1 MAKRRSVCV
10 LEMGEDVPESTCIA
24 SWKSQSVRYKA
35 RSWCKSGFS
44 DFYLVLALIGFEVC
58 KQTAT
63 YSLQE
68 YNNGNYPIPSSLMV
82 VFSEIAK
89 LLLTILRLEKP
100 PTSISLG
107 LIVESFKFIVPGLLY
122 ALNNNIYFEGLRL
135 VPPGIWMVLCSF
147 RTAVTVFS
155 YKFLLNRPVQRL
167 QFVGVLC
174 IIISIILMKMPDIL
188 GHTNQLPPMVIL
200 LSLAASIIS
209 VLAALY
215 TETLFKAGSPDHDNF
230 LEKQLWLYFYGVIIS
245 GLLHYLRNN
254 HYGVQSLVLDVKGLK
269 LSMVALYL
277 MVLTFDSMG
286 GLVVATVLKVLDN
299 VVKEYSTSAA
309 TVGTAVVCAILFPN
323 SFKFSWFI
331 IASFSILIV
340 GIVIYEQGR
349 SKLKIIKKRK
359 EISVI

>member
-1 MAKRRSVCV
+1 MINLPPCVGIQPPNVGQGYWNIYCCDRS
-10 LEMGEDVPESTCIA
+10 LSVPE
-24 SWKSQSVRYKA
+24 
-35 RSWCKSGFS
+35 
-44 DFYLVLALIGFEVC
+44 
-58 KQTAT
+58 
-63 YSLQE
+63 
-68 YNNGNYPIPSSLMV
+68 
-82 VFSEIAK
+82 
-89 LLLTILRLEKP
+89 P

-254 HYGVQSLVLDVKGLK
+254 HYGVQSLVLDVKGGLDKNVFPCSQANQSNALFLGLK